1 MSRKLVAYFSATG
14 TTAKVAETLADAIGA
29 DIYEIEPEVPYTEA
43 DLNWRDANSRSSI
56 EMNDPLSRWSD
67 TLKPHTQGDIIK
79 HRKGAADGTKIHGR
93 I

>member
-1 MSRKLVAYFSATG
+1 MMSFFEISGLLGCGVLLLVI
-14 TTAKVAETLADAIGA
+14 V
-29 DIYEIEPEVPYTEA
+29 
-43 DLNWRDANSRSSI
+43 
-56 EMNDPLSRWSD
+56 WSD

>member
-1 MSRKLVAYFSATG
+1 MKRMAYEGYPDVLNAEQLAAMLDISRAGAYQ
-14 TTAKVAETLADAIGA
+14 LMNRAD
-29 DIYEIEPEVPYTEA
+29 
-43 DLNWRDANSRSSI
+43 
-56 EMNDPLSRWSD
+56 WSD

>member
-1 MSRKLVAYFSATG
+1 MLSTRTNLDLINNSIAGVVARF
-14 TTAKVAETLADAIGA
+14 TTPPFLNHGEKGARSVAANASGA
-29 DIYEIEPEVPYTEA
+29 FRYI
-43 DLNWRDANSRSSI
+43 
-56 EMNDPLSRWSD
+56 WSD